1 MKIVEGDLIKMAL
14 GGEFD
19 LIVHGCNCFCT
30 MGAGIAKTIR
40 EYFPEAYE
48 ADMNTVK
55 GAKEKLGSI
64 TSVIVIRNNNNITVV
79 NGYTQYSP
87 SGTGILVDYEA
98 VTSVFR
104 EIKQTYSGYR
114 IGYPMIGAGLAK
126 GDWQV
131 ISGLISEQLSGE
143 DHTLVKLKKKPLIL
157 M

>member
-1 MKIVEGDLIKMAL
+1 MKTIQKVSVIGAGI
-14 GGEFD
+14 
-19 LIVHGCNCFCT
+19 

-64 TSVIVIRNNNNITVV
+64 TSVIAIRNNNNITVV
-79 NGYTQYSP
+79 NGYTQHSP
-87 SGTGILVDYEA
+87 TGTGILVDYEA

-114 IGYPMIGAGLAK
+114 IGSWM
-126 GDWQV
+126 
-131 ISGLISEQLSGE
+131 SS
-143 DHTLVKLKKKPLIL
+143 
-157 M
+157 